1 MIQNMATEHPV
12 DVQNVGSPELKCSIV
27 FLLKAD
33 YLLLVNYS

>member
-12 DVQNVGSPELKCSIV
+12 DVQNVSSPELKCNV
-27 FLLKAD
+27 FLLLKAD